1 MDAGRRRFK
10 LEDQILQ
17 GMNSCIIL
25 ANILLGWVL
34 LVLESRVIVW
44 LTIVRIVSPSFFC
57 LMVARKM
64 GITNG
69 WALIWNSLGICLKKK
84 WYTDGFEISEYHQ
97 CFMMMSISSRRE
109 AHSQFWTP
117 DKNLTAALCSL
128 HQIISFIYLS

>member
-44 LTIVRIVSPSFFC
+44 LTIVRIVSPSFFR

-84 WYTDGFEISEYHQ
+84 MVH
-97 CFMMMSISSRRE
+97 
-109 AHSQFWTP
+109 
-117 DKNLTAALCSL
+117 
-128 HQIISFIYLS
+128 